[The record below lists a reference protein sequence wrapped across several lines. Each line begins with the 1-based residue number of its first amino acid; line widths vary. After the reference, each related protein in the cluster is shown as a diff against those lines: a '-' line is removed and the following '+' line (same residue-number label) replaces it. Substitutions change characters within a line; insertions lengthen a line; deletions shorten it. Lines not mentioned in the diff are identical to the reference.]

1 MKDDELMGPSFLS
14 AALSTALSA
23 AAENS
28 ERQVIQRPTPE
39 LVVTYFKKHL
49 QRHLTATGLAGTE
62 DLSLSAVCR
71 ALEKHRRTCT
81 RNADDLVAVAME
93 ELRQEA
99 KRGEKKT
106 DDELGWILS
115 YSIAVQHM
123 CEQNKQHA

>member
-1 MKDDELMGPSFLS
+1 M
-14 AALSTALSA
+14 
-23 AAENS
+23 
-28 ERQVIQRPTPE
+28 
-39 LVVTYFKKHL
+39 VTYFKKHL

-62 DLSLSAVCR
+62 DLSTSAVCR
-71 ALEKHRRTCT
+71 ALEKHCRTCT

-123 CEQNKQHA
+123 REQNEQHA